1 MPGTE
6 AAVGEGSAGSGLTFA
21 AVEGWLDAHPELAA
35 DYFVRKAELSSVNKW
50 LVAHGFLTV
59 TQGSSSRRGSASLT
73 GSPCNS
79 PSSPI
84 DRLESP
90 FAGDDDLSA
99 RRANSKRYLRHNFAK
114 SKSKSVFRT
123 YEPSAAS
130 AAAEARRS
138 SFRAMRKYSS
148 LPPSSNYM
156 LCLLIESKVRLPR
169 FESTTLD
176 HKKKLRSTDEKDFF
190 LDIVKD
196 IANDLDL
203 KSLTHKIIVN
213 LRLLMGADGAS
224 LFLVQNTSSGKKVLV
239 SKVFDVHSGTNIY
252 PATTEDNAM
261 EVPWG
266 KGILGHVA
274 ETGDTVNLT
283 SAYQDSRYNDEVD
296 KITGYRTDSLLCM
309 PVKNC
314 FDEII
319 AVAQVVN
326 KNVHFDQIS
335 FSIKDEKMFQTYLQF
350 VGIAITNAQLMETS
364 QAEYERNR
372 SLLEVVH
379 DLFEEQTSLENVVLK
394 TLQRAQRLLKCE
406 RAAVML
412 LEDGSEEG
420 EHPGGGVVG
429 GTGGV
434 GVRGARSEAGEE
446 GPGWVVVRREADT
459 TLSPPYAT
467 VNKITTQAST
477 RASRPK
483 DTRTHPPSPPPPPL
497 SPPPLLLLQPPAPPP
512 LLPPPPPPLPS
523 KVPNDAKSVSTGG
536 RQAAAGLLEP
546 SSAGKKQNVKFSKIF
561 ELNCPVTGL
570 GADNAKQVGSSEMA
584 KHLLHLA
591 EQVAS
596 TGENLNIAECLEV
609 EKGSAGNVRSMLA
622 MPIRNRNFQIIG
634 VAKIINK
641 LNGQPFDEN
650 DEQLFEAFTIFCGLG
665 INNTLMYNELEKAM
679 ARQKV
684 AIEVL
689 SYHATASA
697 DEVVCLQREVIPD
710 ASKWN
715 LGSLT
720 FDDFS
725 LTQDQMVLAAVRMFT
740 DLRLTSKFKIEYK
753 TLLRWLITVK
763 RNYRNVTYHNWRHAF
778 NVAHNMF
785 AIMKTCNVM
794 SSFEEVECL
803 AMFVGCLCHDLDH
816 RGTNNSFQEKTGS
829 ALALLY
835 GTQNTME
842 QHHFNHA
849 VMILNS
855 EGHNI
860 FSNLPSEQYSRVMN
874 ILKASILATD
884 LTVYLQVRTQFFSL
898 VADNQFDFSNRSHR
912 DLLRSLLM
920 TACDIAASTKPW
932 DIQFKVAKLVTSEFF
947 DQGDLEK
954 SKLKITPPALMDR
967 DRKHEL
973 PLLQMRWIKDICL
986 PLFEGL
992 AKVIPKLAPMRDG
1005 ALKNMAK
1012 WSKIAAA
1019 QENGACDL
1027 LEPPEPQPRVPDG

>member
-1 MPGTE
+1 MTNLSFE
-6 AAVGEGSAGSGLTFA
+6 
-21 AVEGWLDAHPELAA
+21 AVEEWLDRHPDLAA
-35 DYFVRKAELSSVNKW
+35 DYFVRKAELSAVNKW

-59 TQGSSSRRGSASLT
+59 TQGSCSRRGSASLT
-73 GSPCNS
+73 GSPCVS

-84 DRLESP
+84 DRITDTL
-90 FAGDDDLSA
+90 FNDDDA
-99 RRANSKRYLRHNFAK
+99 KHRRSNSKKYLRHNFAK

-169 FESTTLD
+169 FESITLD
-176 HKKKLRSTDEKDFF
+176 RKKQLRSQDEKDFF

-203 KSLTHKIIVN
+203 KGLTHKIIVN
-213 LRLLMGADGAS
+213 LSLLLCADGAS
-224 LFLVQNTSSGKKVLV
+224 LFIVQSTSAGKKVLV

-266 KGILGHVA
+266 KGILGYVA
-274 ETGDTVNLT
+274 DTGDTVNLEC
-283 SAYQDSRYNDEVD
+283 ACEDPRYNDEVD
-296 KITGYRTDSLLCM
+296 RITGYHTDSLLCM
-309 PVKNC
+309 PVKNSY
-314 FDEII
+314 DEII

-326 KNVHFDQIS
+326 KSSDEDDSCGCFTP
-335 FSIKDEKMFQTYLQF
+335 KDEKMFETYLQF
-350 VGIAITNAQLMETS
+350 VGIAITNAQLMEAS

-379 DLFEEQTSLENVVLK
+379 DLFEEQTSLENVILK

-412 LEDGSEEG
+412 LEDGSE
-420 EHPGGGVVG
+420 
-429 GTGGV
+429 
-434 GVRGARSEAGEE
+434 
-446 GPGWVVVRREADT
+446 
-459 TLSPPYAT
+459 
-467 VNKITTQAST
+467 
-477 RASRPK
+477 
-483 DTRTHPPSPPPPPL
+483 
-497 SPPPLLLLQPPAPPP
+497 
-512 LLPPPPPPLPS
+512 
-523 KVPNDAKSVSTGG
+523 
-536 RQAAAGLLEP
+536 
-546 SSAGKKQNVKFSKIF
+546 KQNVKFSKIF
-561 ELNCPVTGL
+561 ELNCPVSGQSKN
-570 GADNAKQVGSSEMA
+570 NAKEVGSSEMA

-596 TGENLNIAECLEV
+596 SGENLNIADSVEV

-697 DEVVCLQREVIPD
+697 QEVQALQREAAPE

-725 LTQDQMVLAAVRMFT
+725 LSQDQMVLAAVRMFS
-740 DLRLTSKFKIEYK
+740 DLRLTSRFKIEYK

-763 RNYRNVTYHNWRHAF
+763 RNYRNVPYHNWRHAF

-785 AIMKTCNVM
+785 SLLKTCDAM
-794 SSFEEVECL
+794 STFEEVECL
-803 AMFVGCLCHDLDH
+803 GMFVGCLCHDLDH

-860 FSNLPSEQYSRVMN
+860 FSNLSSSQYSRVMN
-874 ILKASILATD
+874 ILKVSILATD
-884 LTVYLQVRTQFFSL
+884 LTVYFQLRSQFFPL
-898 VADNQFDFSNRSHR
+898 VDEGQFDVGVREHR

-954 SKLKITPPALMDR
+954 TKLKITPPALMDR

-986 PLFEGL
+986 PLFERL
-992 AKVIPKLAPMRDG
+992 AKVNPKIAPMRDG
-1005 ALKNMAK
+1005 ALKNMTK
-1012 WSKIAAA
+1012 WSKLAAS
-1019 QENGACDL
+1019 QNGLSDIL
-1027 LEPPEPQPRVPDG
+1027 DPPEIPPRVPDG

>member
-1 MPGTE
+1 MTN
-6 AAVGEGSAGSGLTFA
+6 LTLSD
-21 AVEGWLDAHPELAA
+21 VEEWLDAHFDLAS
-35 DYFVRKAELSSVNKW
+35 DYFVRKADLGTVNKW

-59 TQGSSSRRGSASLT
+59 TQGSSSRRGSANLAY
-73 GSPCNS
+73 SPCVS
-79 PSSPI
+79 PCVTPSSPVDKLSDSI
-84 DRLESP
+84 
-90 FAGDDDLSA
+90 FNDDDPRH
-99 RRANSKRYLRHNFAK
+99 RRSNSKKYLRHNFAK

-123 YEPSAAS
+123 CEPSAAS

-148 LPPSSNYM
+148 LPPSSNYI

-169 FESTTLD
+169 FESITLD
-176 HKKKLRSTDEKDFF
+176 SKKEMRCHDEKEFF

-203 KSLTHKIIVN
+203 KGLTHKIIIN
-213 LRLLMGADGAS
+213 LSLLLNSDGAS
-224 LFLVQNTSSGKKVLV
+224 LFIVQSTSAGKKVLV

-266 KGILGHVA
+266 KGIIGHVA
-274 ETGDTVNLT
+274 DTGDTVNL
-283 SAYQDSRYNDEVD
+283 QDASEDPRYNDEVD
-296 KITGYRTDSLLCM
+296 RITGYRTDSLLCM
-309 PVKNC
+309 PVRNYYG
-314 FDEII
+314 EII

-326 KNVHFDQIS
+326 KCPDEGDGN
-335 FSIKDEKMFQTYLQF
+335 FSCFTAKDERVFETYLQF
-350 VGIAITNAQLMETS
+350 VGIAITNAQLMEVS
-364 QAEYERNR
+364 QSEYERNR

-379 DLFEEQTSLENVVLK
+379 DLFEEQTSLENVILK

-406 RAAVML
+406 RAAVLL
-412 LEDGSEEG
+412 LEDGSEEDQG
-420 EHPGGGVVG
+420 APRAAP
-429 GTGGV
+429 
-434 GVRGARSEAGEE
+434 VRHR
-446 GPGWVVVRREADT
+446 VVVRG
-459 TLSPPYAT
+459 
-467 VNKITTQAST
+467 QA
-477 RASRPK
+477 
-483 DTRTHPPSPPPPPL
+483 PPPPPQRRF
-497 SPPPLLLLQPPAPPP
+497 SRASVTRHSSRANNKART
-512 LLPPPPPPLPS
+512 LPS
-523 KVPNDAKSVSTGG
+523 RAIETPTPHATPPTSPTTPPVPSPSPQDTVTSNT
-536 RQAAAGLLEP
+536 AA
-546 SSAGKKQNVKFSKIF
+546 AGKKQNVKFSKIF
-561 ELNCPVTGL
+561 ELNSPVAGQL
-570 GADNAKQVGSSEMA
+570 SNNAKEVGTSELT
-584 KHLLHLA
+584 KHLLNLA

-596 TGENLNIAECLEV
+596 SGENLNIADSIEV
-609 EKGSAGNVRSMLA
+609 EKGSGGNVRSMLA

-641 LNGQPFDEN
+641 LNGQPFDDN

-697 DEVVCLQREVIPD
+697 EDVESLQREVIPE
-710 ASKWN
+710 ATTWN

-725 LTQDQMVLAAVRMFT
+725 LTQDQMLLAAMRMFM
-740 DLRLTSKFKIEYK
+740 DLRLVHRFKIESK

-763 RNYRNVTYHNWRHAF
+763 RNYRNVPYHNWRHAF

-785 AIMKTCNVM
+785 CLLKTCGLQ
-794 SSFEEVECL
+794 STFEDIEWL
-803 AMFVGCLCHDLDH
+803 GMFVGCLCHDLDH

-860 FSNLPSEQYSRVMN
+860 FSNLSSAQYSRVMN
-874 ILKASILATD
+874 VLKLSILATD
-884 LTVYLQVRTQFFSL
+884 LSIYFQVRSKFFPL
-898 VADNQFDFSNRSHR
+898 VTNGEFDPDQKEHR
-912 DLLRSLLM
+912 DILRSLLM

-932 DIQFKVAKLVTSEFF
+932 DTQLKVAKLVTSEFF

-986 PLFEGL
+986 PLFDGL
-992 AKVIPKLAPMRDG
+992 AQVNPKMAPMRDG
-1005 ALKNMAK
+1005 ALRNMTRWAK
-1012 WSKIAAA
+1012 LAAS
-1019 QENGACDL
+1019 QENGLSDVQ
-1027 LEPPEPQPRVPDG
+1027 EPPDIPRVPDG

>member
-1 MPGTE
+1 MMR
-6 AAVGEGSAGSGLTFA
+6 
-21 AVEGWLDAHPELAA
+21 WLDAHPELAA

-394 TLQRAQRLLKCE
+394 DTA
-406 RAAVML
+406 
-412 LEDGSEEG
+412 EG
-420 EHPGGGVVG
+420 
-429 GTGGV
+429 T
-434 GVRGARSEAGEE
+434 
-446 GPGWVVVRREADT
+446 
-459 TLSPPYAT
+459 AT
-467 VNKITTQAST
+467 
-477 RASRPK
+477 P
-483 DTRTHPPSPPPPPL
+483 
-497 SPPPLLLLQPPAPPP
+497 
-512 LLPPPPPPLPS
+512 
-523 KVPNDAKSVSTGG
+523 
-536 RQAAAGLLEP
+536 
-546 SSAGKKQNVKFSKIF
+546 
-561 ELNCPVTGL
+561 
-570 GADNAKQVGSSEMA
+570 
-584 KHLLHLA
+584 
-591 EQVAS
+591 
-596 TGENLNIAECLEV
+596 EV
-609 EKGSAGNVRSMLA
+609 
-622 MPIRNRNFQIIG
+622 
-634 VAKIINK
+634 
-641 LNGQPFDEN
+641 
-650 DEQLFEAFTIFCGLG
+650 
-665 INNTLMYNELEKAM
+665 
-679 ARQKV
+679 
-684 AIEVL
+684 
-689 SYHATASA
+689 
-697 DEVVCLQREVIPD
+697 
-710 ASKWN
+710 
-715 LGSLT
+715 
-720 FDDFS
+720 
-725 LTQDQMVLAAVRMFT
+725 
-740 DLRLTSKFKIEYK
+740 
-753 TLLRWLITVK
+753 
-763 RNYRNVTYHNWRHAF
+763 
-778 NVAHNMF
+778 
-785 AIMKTCNVM
+785 
-794 SSFEEVECL
+794 
-803 AMFVGCLCHDLDH
+803 
-816 RGTNNSFQEKTGS
+816 
-829 ALALLY
+829 
-835 GTQNTME
+835 
-842 QHHFNHA
+842 
-849 VMILNS
+849 
-855 EGHNI
+855 
-860 FSNLPSEQYSRVMN
+860 
-874 ILKASILATD
+874 
-884 LTVYLQVRTQFFSL
+884 
-898 VADNQFDFSNRSHR
+898 
-912 DLLRSLLM
+912 
-920 TACDIAASTKPW
+920 
-932 DIQFKVAKLVTSEFF
+932 
-947 DQGDLEK
+947 
-954 SKLKITPPALMDR
+954 
-967 DRKHEL
+967 
-973 PLLQMRWIKDICL
+973 
-986 PLFEGL
+986 
-992 AKVIPKLAPMRDG
+992 
-1005 ALKNMAK
+1005 
-1012 WSKIAAA
+1012 
-1019 QENGACDL
+1019 
-1027 LEPPEPQPRVPDG
+1027 

>member
-1 MPGTE
+1 MRNCVLLNKAVKTFVDPNGHVRGQQIPLGTSQGTPLGTPLRTSVETLRGTPPGTLRRTLIMTNL
-6 AAVGEGSAGSGLTFA
+6 SFA
-21 AVEGWLDAHPELAA
+21 SVEEWLDQHPELAA
-35 DYFVRKAELSSVNKW
+35 DYFVRKAELGAVNKW

-73 GSPCNS
+73 CSPCAS

-84 DRLESP
+84 DKIADSI
-90 FAGDDDLSA
+90 FNDDDSKA
-99 RRANSKRYLRHNFAK
+99 RRSNSKKYLRHDFAK
-114 SKSKSVFRT
+114 CKSKSVFRT

-148 LPPSSNYM
+148 LPPSSSYM

-169 FESTTLD
+169 FESITLD
-176 HKKKLRSTDEKDFF
+176 RKKQLRSQDEKDFF

-203 KSLTHKIIVN
+203 KGLTHKIIIN
-213 LRLLMGADGAS
+213 LSLLLSADGAS
-224 LFLVQNTSSGKKVLV
+224 LFIVQSTSAGKKVLV

-266 KGILGHVA
+266 KGILGCVA
-274 ETGDTVNLT
+274 ESGETVNLEC
-283 SAYQDSRYNDEVD
+283 ACEDPRYNDEVD
-296 KITGYRTDSLLCM
+296 RITGYHTDSLLCM
-309 PVKNC
+309 PVRNSYN
-314 FDEII
+314 EII

-326 KNVHFDQIS
+326 KSSGDESSGRFTA
-335 FSIKDEKMFQTYLQF
+335 KDEKMFATYLQF
-350 VGIAITNAQLMETS
+350 VGIAITNAQLMEAS

-379 DLFEEQTSLENVVLK
+379 DLFEEQTSLENVILK

-412 LEDGSEEG
+412 LEDGSE
-420 EHPGGGVVG
+420 
-429 GTGGV
+429 
-434 GVRGARSEAGEE
+434 
-446 GPGWVVVRREADT
+446 
-459 TLSPPYAT
+459 
-467 VNKITTQAST
+467 
-477 RASRPK
+477 
-483 DTRTHPPSPPPPPL
+483 
-497 SPPPLLLLQPPAPPP
+497 
-512 LLPPPPPPLPS
+512 
-523 KVPNDAKSVSTGG
+523 
-536 RQAAAGLLEP
+536 
-546 SSAGKKQNVKFSKIF
+546 KQNVKFSKIF
-561 ELNCPVTGL
+561 ELNCPVSGQSTN
-570 GADNAKQVGSSEMA
+570 NAKEVGSSEMA

-591 EQVAS
+591 EQVAC
-596 TGENLNIAECLEV
+596 TGENMNIAECVEV

-689 SYHATASA
+689 SYHATASVQ
-697 DEVVCLQREVIPD
+697 DVQKMQKEGVPE

-725 LTQDQMVLAAVRMFT
+725 LNQDQMVLAAVRMFS
-740 DLRLTSKFKIEYK
+740 DLRLTSRFKIEYK

-763 RNYRNVTYHNWRHAF
+763 RNYRNVPYHNWRHAF

-785 AIMKTCNVM
+785 ALLKTCDM
-794 SSFEEVECL
+794 MATFEDVECL

-860 FSNLPSEQYSRVMN
+860 FSNLTSSQYSKVMN
-874 ILKASILATD
+874 VLKLSILATD
-884 LTVYLQVRTQFFSL
+884 LTVYFQLRSQFFPL
-898 VADNQFDFSNRSHR
+898 VADGQFDASIREHR

-992 AKVIPKLAPMRDG
+992 TKVNLKIAPMRDG
-1005 ALKNMAK
+1005 AAKNMAK
-1012 WSKIAAA
+1012 WSKLAASL
-1019 QENGACDL
+1019 ENGASDL
-1027 LEPPEPQPRVPDG
+1027 LDPPDIPPRVPDG

>member
-6 AAVGEGSAGSGLTFA
+6 VTVEDVDVDVEIRGPVLTVGMTFP
-21 AVEGWLDAHPELAA
+21 AVEAWLDAHPDLAA
-35 DYFVRKAELSSVNKW
+35 DYFVRKAELSAVNKW

-59 TQGSSSRRGSASLT
+59 TQGSSSRRGSNSLT
-73 GSPCNS
+73 GSPSNS

-84 DRLESP
+84 DKMVESP
-90 FAGDDDLSA
+90 FSGDDELS
-99 RRANSKRYLRHNFAK
+99 RRPNSKRYLRHNFAK

-176 HKKKLRSTDEKDFF
+176 HKKELRSNDEKDFF
-190 LDIVKD
+190 LNIVKD

-213 LRLLMGADGAS
+213 LRVLMCADGAS
-224 LFLVQNTSSGKKVLV
+224 LFIVQNTSAGKKVLV

-274 ETGDTVNLT
+274 ETGDTINLT
-283 SAYQDSRYNDEVD
+283 SAYQDPRYNDEVD
-296 KITGYRTDSLLCM
+296 RITGYRTDSLLCL
-309 PVKNC
+309 PVKNSY
-314 FDEII
+314 DEII

-326 KNVHFDQIS
+326 KNSDYNHGAFTL
-335 FSIKDEKMFQTYLQF
+335 KDAKVFETYLQF
-350 VGIAITNAQLMETS
+350 VGIAITNAQLMEAS

-379 DLFEEQTSLENVVLK
+379 DLFEEQTSIENVILK

-412 LEDGSEEG
+412 LEDGSE
-420 EHPGGGVVG
+420 
-429 GTGGV
+429 
-434 GVRGARSEAGEE
+434 
-446 GPGWVVVRREADT
+446 
-459 TLSPPYAT
+459 
-467 VNKITTQAST
+467 
-477 RASRPK
+477 
-483 DTRTHPPSPPPPPL
+483 
-497 SPPPLLLLQPPAPPP
+497 
-512 LLPPPPPPLPS
+512 
-523 KVPNDAKSVSTGG
+523 
-536 RQAAAGLLEP
+536 
-546 SSAGKKQNVKFSKIF
+546 KQNVKFSRIF
-561 ELNCPVTGL
+561 ELNCPVSGQSTN
-570 GADNAKQVGSSEMA
+570 NAKQVGSSEMA

-697 DEVVCLQREVIPD
+697 DEVLSLQREVIPE

-725 LTQDQMVLAAVRMFT
+725 LSQDQMVLAAVRMFS
-740 DLRLTSKFKIEYK
+740 DLRLTSRFKIEYK

-785 AIMKTCNVM
+785 ALLKSCNLM
-794 SSFEEVECL
+794 SSFEDVECL

-860 FSNLPSEQYSRVMN
+860 FSNLSSTQYSRVMN
-874 ILKASILATD
+874 VLKASILATD
-884 LTVYLQVRTQFFSL
+884 LTVYFQVRTQFFSL
-898 VADNQFDFSNRSHR
+898 VNEGQFDMTNRSHR

-932 DIQFKVAKLVTSEFF
+932 DIQFKVAQLVTSEFF

-954 SKLKITPPALMDR
+954 TTLKITPPALMDR

-1027 LEPPEPQPRVPDG
+1027 LEPPNPPPRVPDG

>member
-1 MPGTE
+1 MLSLSFFTIFLFFSSSSSFLHHFHLSSFILSSSSSSHFCYCTFSFSSFSSMIFNVFFLFFFFFSVTFHSPSISPFPLLSRLFTLLGLFLLCLLHHSSFLPINSQSCTFFSSYLLCSSYRFSTFSLIPVFFIAFIFSFSSQLVLQFSSALLFYFLFFPFLFIFTLDTCSMP
-6 AAVGEGSAGSGLTFA
+6 VSGLPT
-21 AVEGWLDAHPELAA
+21 PPPP
-35 DYFVRKAELSSVNKW
+35 
-50 LVAHGFLTV
+50 
-59 TQGSSSRRGSASLT
+59 SL
-73 GSPCNS
+73 
-79 PSSPI
+79 
-84 DRLESP
+84 
-90 FAGDDDLSA
+90 
-99 RRANSKRYLRHNFAK
+99 LRHHH
-114 SKSKSVFRT
+114 
-123 YEPSAAS
+123 
-130 AAAEARRS
+130 
-138 SFRAMRKYSS
+138 RAMRKYSS

-412 LEDGSEEG
+412 LEDGSE
-420 EHPGGGVVG
+420 
-429 GTGGV
+429 
-434 GVRGARSEAGEE
+434 
-446 GPGWVVVRREADT
+446 
-459 TLSPPYAT
+459 
-467 VNKITTQAST
+467 
-477 RASRPK
+477 
-483 DTRTHPPSPPPPPL
+483 
-497 SPPPLLLLQPPAPPP
+497 
-512 LLPPPPPPLPS
+512 
-523 KVPNDAKSVSTGG
+523 
-536 RQAAAGLLEP
+536 
-546 SSAGKKQNVKFSKIF
+546 KQNVKFSKIF